1 MRRWLSLLEKPLCC
15 FDCSSKAII
24 WISRLRLICLGGGLP
39 IKDRQCSK
47 SSSRPAVSNAAISI
61 PMSLL
66 PLTSLTEQSPRA
78 FGHINT
84 QAYGKTKV
92 QSEEELSEV
101 RLPMLKWMRLRVP
114 WRQKLEA

>member
-1 MRRWLSLLEKPLCC
+1 
-15 FDCSSKAII
+15 
-24 WISRLRLICLGGGLP
+24 
-39 IKDRQCSK
+39 
-47 SSSRPAVSNAAISI
+47 
-61 PMSLL
+61 MSLL

-92 QSEEELSEV
+92 QSEEELSKV